1 MTLRII
7 GGDFKGKKLHPIRTI
22 RGTEIRP
29 TADRIRESIFN
40 IINFQVHGSVVLD
53 LFAGTGALG
62 LEALSRGAEFAV
74 FVDYYKKV
82 IFDIERNIRALA
94 LENKT
99 KIIKWDITKN
109 LNCIRAIKTAAGSLP
124 SGRSDRLIFNLVFM
138 DPPYNR
144 RMIKGTLRNLY
155 LSGSLAEEAVIIV
168 EHTPSE
174 PIPENLSEF
183 RIDDQRSYG
192 NTIISFL
199 MAS

>member
-22 RGTEIRP
+22 RGAGIRP

-82 IFDIERNIRALA
+82 LFDIERNIHALA
-94 LENKT
+94 LDNKT

-109 LNCIRAIKTAAGSLP
+109 LNCIHTIETTAG
-124 SGRSDRLIFNLVFM
+124 SDRLIFDLVFM

-144 RMIKGTLRNLY
+144 KMIKGSLLNLY
-155 LSGSLAEEAVIIV
+155 LSGSLAEEVVIIV
-168 EHTPSE
+168 EHTISE
-174 PIPENLSEF
+174 PLSENLSEF
-183 RIDDQRSYG
+183 KIYDQRNYG
-192 NTIISFL
+192 KTTISFL
-199 MAS
+199 SRN